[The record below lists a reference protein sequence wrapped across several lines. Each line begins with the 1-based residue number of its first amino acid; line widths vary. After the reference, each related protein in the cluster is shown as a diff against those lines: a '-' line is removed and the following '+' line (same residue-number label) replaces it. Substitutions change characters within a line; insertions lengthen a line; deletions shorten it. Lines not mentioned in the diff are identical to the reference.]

1 MTNGSPTVAW
11 SPVTRA
17 PLDRVPHRDSP
28 DEQEGRALLMTQVD
42 TGRRSRHDRATQME
56 QRFTWPVVIAAVASV
71 PAMFLTTMEGAAEQ
85 VGSAINVAT
94 LAVFIAETV
103 VLLAL
108 TPDRWAWVKRHRYV
122 VAVTIVSIPAV
133 IFAVG
138 PVQILR
144 LLRAVRVIGALRILR
159 VRRIVKAGRIL
170 RERAGLTG
178 WAWRATFLVLS
189 VASAVFV
196 AFVLADPTSTT
207 RRAIDATVGR
217 FGILVTLLAGAILG
231 GATYVVARA
240 VRSEGRTED
249 ANPESAGHR
258 RQDLL

>member
-1 MTNGSPTVAW
+1 MSEAA
-11 SPVTRA
+11 SDLQAR
-17 PLDRVPHRDSP
+17 
-28 DEQEGRALLMTQVD
+28 E
-42 TGRRSRHDRATQME
+42 DRATRVE

-71 PAMFLTTMEGAAEQ
+71 PAMFLTTMDGAAEQ
-85 VGSAINVAT
+85 VGSAVNVAT
-94 LAVFIAETV
+94 LVVFIAETL

-108 TPDRWAWVKRHRYV
+108 SPDRWGWVRRHRFIV
-122 VAVTIVSIPAV
+122 GVTLLSIPAV
-133 IFAVG
+133 VFAVG

-178 WAWRATFLVLS
+178 WAWRITFLVLS
-189 VASAVFV
+189 LASAAFV
-196 AFVLADPTSTT
+196 AFVLADPTSTS

-217 FGILVTLLAGAILG
+217 WGFLAVLLAGAILA

-240 VRSEGRTED
+240 VRSDED
-249 ANPESAGHR
+249 R
-258 RQDLL
+258 R